1 MSRFEVYVC
10 GACGRA
16 VFPERLLC
24 PGCGAREWRR
34 EPVETGTL
42 EAAAERGE
50 VRVGAVRTPLGPLA
64 IARVEGDAEP
74 GSEVRLSADGE
85 VPLATAEPEA

>member
-1 MSRFEVYVC
+1 MTFELSVC
-10 GACGRA
+10 NACGRA

-24 PGCGAREWRR
+24 PQCGAREWRR
-34 EPVETGTL
+34 EPVASGVL

-64 IARVEGDAEP
+64 IARLVSDAKPGD
-74 GSEVRLSADGE
+74 EVPLSADDE
-85 VPLATAEPEA
+85 VPVAGT